1 MHTKISKGA
10 VSTLLAVL
18 MIVVS
23 LTGNLFYNQNSAA
36 ADDYHSWTQMDPR
49 WGSVPMGNT
58 TVAKSGCLITSLSI
72 MTMHSQS
79 IDSAAL
85 SKLGISSTSQ
95 FNPGVLANAYTAN
108 NGFTSGGA
116 IASWGTIGR
125 IIPNITFIKDA
136 NLSSTTQSGVVSEL
150 KQMLDSGT
158 HVILNVNGY
167 HWVYI
172 EGVVGSKVYM
182 IDPGSSETDL
192 FAKYGVSGGNEYWA
206 LKGSKAPYYT
216 SPAVTTT
223 TTTKTTTT
231 TVRTTTT
238 TTRTTTTTAKTT
250 TTTTTTTTT
259 KTTTTTTVTTT
270 TTTTTAP
277 AYETGEYIYNGDDSV
292 KVCSLTGG
300 NGIVLA
306 SMQKG
311 HIVEVISVYGS
322 EGLVDLG
329 GSNGWVELSKLTLV
343 EDNTEHAA
351 GDINN
356 DGTADKYDLALLN
369 EYLRLSSSMP
379 EGISVF
385 TANERKAADANGD
398 GIIDKNDVL
407 AFIMLIC
414 S

>member
-10 VSTLLAVL
+10 VSTFLAVL

-36 ADDYHSWTQMDPR
+36 ADDYHSWTQMDSR
-49 WGSVPMGNT
+49 WGSVPIGNT

-72 MTMHSQS
+72 MAMHSQS

-206 LKGSKAPYYT
+206 LKGSKAPYYA
-216 SPAVTTT
+216 SPA
-223 TTTKTTTT
+223 
-231 TVRTTTT
+231 
-238 TTRTTTTTAKTT
+238 
-250 TTTTTTTTT
+250 
-259 KTTTTTTVTTT
+259 VTTT

-329 GSNGWVELSKLTLV
+329 GNNGWVELSKLTLV

-356 DGTADKYDLALLN
+356 DGMADKYDLALLN
-369 EYLRLSSSMP
+369 EYLCLSSSMP

>member
-10 VSTLLAVL
+10 VSTFLAVL

-36 ADDYHSWTQMDPR
+36 ADDYHSWTQMDSR

-72 MTMHSQS
+72 MAMHSQS

-231 TVRTTTT
+231 TV
-238 TTRTTTTTAKTT
+238 KTT
-250 TTTTTTTTT
+250 
-259 KTTTTTTVTTT
+259 TTTTTTVTTT

-311 HIVEVISVYGS
+311 HIVEIISVYGS

-369 EYLRLSSSMP
+369 EYLCLGSSMP

>member
-1 MHTKISKGA
+1 M
-10 VSTLLAVL
+10 
-18 MIVVS
+18 
-23 LTGNLFYNQNSAA
+23 
-36 ADDYHSWTQMDPR
+36 
-49 WGSVPMGNT
+49 
-58 TVAKSGCLITSLSI
+58 
-72 MTMHSQS
+72 
-79 IDSAAL
+79 
-85 SKLGISSTSQ
+85 
-95 FNPGVLANAYTAN
+95 
-108 NGFTSGGA
+108 
-116 IASWGTIGR
+116 
-125 IIPNITFIKDA
+125 
-136 NLSSTTQSGVVSEL
+136 
-150 KQMLDSGT
+150 
-158 HVILNVNGY
+158 
-167 HWVYI
+167 
-172 EGVVGSKVYM
+172 
-182 IDPGSSETDL
+182 
-192 FAKYGVSGGNEYWA
+192 
-206 LKGSKAPYYT
+206 
-216 SPAVTTT
+216 
-223 TTTKTTTT
+223 
-231 TVRTTTT
+231 
-238 TTRTTTTTAKTT
+238 
-250 TTTTTTTTT
+250 
-259 KTTTTTTVTTT
+259 TTT

-329 GSNGWVELSKLTLV
+329 GNNGWVELSKLTLV

-356 DGTADKYDLALLN
+356 DGMADKYDLALLN
-369 EYLRLSSSMP
+369 EYLCLSSSMP

>member
-36 ADDYHSWTQMDPR
+36 ADDYHSWTQMDSR

-72 MTMHSQS
+72 MAMHSQS

-206 LKGSKAPYYT
+206 LKGSKAPYYK

-231 TVRTTTT
+231 TVKTTTT
-238 TTRTTTTTAKTT
+238 TTRTTTTTKAA
-250 TTTTTTTTT
+250 TTTTTT

-329 GSNGWVELSKLTLV
+329 GSNGWVELSKLTPV
-343 EDNTEHAA
+343 EDNTEHVA

-385 TANERKAADANGD
+385 TVNERKAADANGD

>member
-36 ADDYHSWTQMDPR
+36 ADDYHSWTQMDSR

-72 MTMHSQS
+72 MAMHSQS

-231 TVRTTTT
+231 TVKTTTT

-250 TTTTTTTTT
+250 TTTTATTTTTT
-259 KTTTTTTVTTT
+259 KTTTTTTV
-270 TTTTTAP
+270 P

-311 HIVEVISVYGS
+311 HIVEVISVHGS

-356 DGTADKYDLALLN
+356 DGMADKYDLALLN

-407 AFIMLIC
+407 TFIMLIC